1 MGLFVAQLCLHS
13 LSFYTFQPSPS
24 CLCTLPCALTLRLLT
39 KMLGSYVHFG
49 NAKDCQQAVRFWN
62 KKQPKTSRQKAWV
75 IEGDPFVE
83 DIATRVSSKLL
94 EVRMKPKAL
103 TQEEIFNQFRRF
115 GRLTE
120 LSIDETKNVAK
131 VAFEEMT
138 FASAA
143 KNCLDGKLVG
153 ETVLDIAFIAQN
165 WKIPWDM
172 LTSPRAIVPLAGI
185 ALASLTL
192 LLNPIRLYFVAQRL
206 TVESSID
213 LKGIAENTYVWQRG
227 SQRESDLR
235 DWLDGVPTNV
245 LLMIG
250 PKGTDKTTLVK
261 KILQRR
267 LLSARVDCSKV
278 LTVQDF
284 IDSFVRDIGFRPSF
298 AALNQVIFV
307 LFSSFLPNATQ
318 TSADVQI
325 HSVLR
330 TLDRVFKIPR
340 LSGEKGVIVFDEFD
354 KFLKLLDS
362 DNKDEVKR
370 ANLVL
375 QILGHWAQQT
385 TRQGTAHV
393 IFVSNNS
400 YASDALQRL
409 EGFKSVPTMW
419 LNDVALDEASTYLS
433 KQITELRG
441 NDPGLLAAVPKIVGL
456 VGGRLGDLDHILFQI
471 GRGQSVDGALE
482 RMLEDAKMSVRRR
495 GFGGSWFGGSKLEWS
510 QSSFWKTM
518 KLLKNKDV
526 VRYDTVLVTIFDG
539 NEAALRALVENRLLN
554 VTASAEGEAILS
566 AHSPLFLA
574 AFRDILD
581 NDRDLYLGMEK
592 YVKQAEIDKEIAA
605 VDKIEAELVK
615 LSRYL
620 TQDQVSSKA
629 GGIEQRCKQLD
640 IEMKASVDRLA
651 KKKLE
656 LADLAEKIAALKP
669 FVDTPEPLVAAAP
682 PH

>member
-1 MGLFVAQLCLHS
+1 
-13 LSFYTFQPSPS
+13 
-24 CLCTLPCALTLRLLT
+24 
-39 KMLGSYVHFG
+39 
-49 NAKDCQQAVRFWN
+49 
-62 KKQPKTSRQKAWV
+62 
-75 IEGDPFVE
+75 
-83 DIATRVSSKLL
+83 
-94 EVRMKPKAL
+94 MKPKPL
-103 TQEEIFNQFRRF
+103 SQEELFNQFRRF

-120 LSIDETKNVAK
+120 LSIDEAKSVAK
-131 VAFEEMT
+131 IQFEEMT

-143 KNCLDGKLVG
+143 KNCLDGKVVG
-153 ETVLDIAFIAQN
+153 DTLLDIAFIAQN
-165 WKIPWDM
+165 FKIPWDM

-213 LKGIAENTYVWQRG
+213 LRALSENTYVWQTG

-278 LTVQDF
+278 VTVQDF

-375 QILGHWAQQT
+375 QILGHWAQHT
-385 TRQGTAHV
+385 TRQGSAHV

-419 LNDVALDEASTYLS
+419 LTDVGLDEASSYLS
-433 KQITELRG
+433 HQIADLRG
-441 NDPGLLAAVPKIVGL
+441 NDAALLGSVPKIVSF

-482 RMLEDAKMSVRRR
+482 RMLEDAKMAVRRR
-495 GFGGSWFGGSKLEWS
+495 GFGGSWFGGTKLEWS

-518 KLLKNKDV
+518 KLLKDNDV
-526 VRYDTVLVTIFDG
+526 VRYDTVLVTVFDG
-539 NEAALRALVENRLLN
+539 NESALRALVENRLLN

-566 AHSPLFLA
+566 AHSPLYLA
-574 AFRDILD
+574 AFRDILE
-581 NDRDLYLGMEK
+581 NDKEMYWGMEK
-592 YVKQAEIDKEIAA
+592 YCKQAEIDKEIAA

-620 TQDQVSSKA
+620 TQDNVSSKS

-640 IEMKASVDRLA
+640 AEMKASVEKIT
-651 KKKLE
+651 KKKAE
-656 LADLAEKIAALKP
+656 LAVITDKIAVLKP
-669 FVDTPEPLVAAAP
+669 FVELAEPLADPAP
-682 PH
+682 TH

>member
-1 MGLFVAQLCLHS
+1 MQVKG
-13 LSFYTFQPSPS
+13 
-24 CLCTLPCALTLRLLT
+24 
-39 KMLGSYVHFG
+39 
-49 NAKDCQQAVRFWN
+49 
-62 KKQPKTSRQKAWV
+62 SRQKAWV

-83 DIATRVSSKLL
+83 DIASRVSSKLL
-94 EVRMKPKAL
+94 EVRMKPKPL
-103 TQEEIFNQFRRF
+103 TQEELFNQFRRF

-120 LSIDETKNVAK
+120 LSIDEAKSVAK
-131 VAFEEMT
+131 IGFEEMT

-143 KNCLDGKLVG
+143 KNCLDGKNVG

-192 LLNPIRLYFVAQRL
+192 MLNPIRLYFVAQRL
-206 TVESSID
+206 TVESTID
-213 LKGIAENTYVWQRG
+213 LSRSNENTYVWQTG
-227 SQRESDLR
+227 SQREADLR

-250 PKGTDKTTLVK
+250 PKGTDKTTLIK

-267 LLSARVDCSKV
+267 MLSARVDCSKV
-278 LTVQDF
+278 VTVQDF

-325 HSVLR
+325 HAVLR

-340 LSGEKGVIVFDEFD
+340 VSGEKGVIVFDEFD
-354 KFLKLLDS
+354 KFLKLVDS
-362 DNKDEVKR
+362 ENKDEAKR
-370 ANLVL
+370 AALVL
-375 QILGHWAQQT
+375 QILGHWAQHT

-400 YASDALQRL
+400 YASDSLQRL

-419 LNDVALDEASTYLS
+419 LTDVGLDEASSYLTH
-433 KQITELRG
+433 QIAELRG
-441 NDPGLLAAVPKIVGL
+441 NDLNLLAAVPKIVSF

-471 GRGQSVDGALE
+471 GRGQSIDAALA
-482 RMLEDAKMSVRRR
+482 RMLEDAKMAVRRR

-510 QSSFWKTM
+510 QAALWKTM
-518 KLLKNKDV
+518 KLLKEEDV
-526 VRYDTVLVTIFDG
+526 VRYDTVLVTVFDG
-539 NEAALRALVENRLLN
+539 NEVALRALVENRLLN
-554 VTASAEGEAILS
+554 VTASANGEAILS

-574 AFRDILD
+574 AFRDILE
-581 NDRDLYLGMEK
+581 NDQEFYWGMEK
-592 YVKQAEIDKEIAA
+592 YCKQAEIDKEIAA

-620 TQDQVSSKA
+620 IQDQISSKA

-640 IEMKASVDRLA
+640 IDMKASVERIA
-651 KKKLE
+651 KKKQE
-656 LADLAEKIAALKP
+656 LAAIADKIAALKP
-669 FVDTPEPLVAAAP
+669 FVEIPDPLAAP
-682 PH
+682 APTF

>member
-1 MGLFVAQLCLHS
+1 M
-13 LSFYTFQPSPS
+13 
-24 CLCTLPCALTLRLLT
+24 
-39 KMLGSYVHFG
+39 HFG
-49 NAKDCQQAVRFWN
+49 NTKDCQQAVRFWN
-62 KKQPKTSRQKAWV
+62 KKQQKGSLQKAWV

-83 DIATRVSSKLL
+83 DIASRVSSKVL
-94 EVRMKPKAL
+94 EVRMKPKPL
-103 TQEEIFNQFRRF
+103 SQEELFNQFRRF
-115 GRLTE
+115 GKLTD
-120 LSIDETKNVAK
+120 LSIDETKSVAK
-131 VAFEEMT
+131 VAFENMT

-143 KNCLDGKLVG
+143 KNCLDGKQVG
-153 ETVLDIAFIAQN
+153 ENVLDIAYIPQN

-172 LTSPRAIVPLAGI
+172 ITSPRAIVPLAGI

-213 LKGIAENTYVWQRG
+213 LARLSESTYVWQTG
-227 SQRESDLR
+227 SQREADLR

-261 KILQRR
+261 KVLQRR

-278 LTVQDF
+278 VTVQDF
-284 IDSFVRDIGFRPSF
+284 IDHFVRDIGFRPSF
-298 AALNQVIFV
+298 AALNQIIFV

-340 LSGEKGVIVFDEFD
+340 VSGEKGVIVFDEFD
-354 KFLKLLDS
+354 KFLKILDS

-393 IFVSNNS
+393 IFISNNS

-409 EGFKSVPTMW
+409 EGFKSIPTMW
-419 LNDVALDEASTYLS
+419 LSDVSLEEASSYLS
-433 KQITELRG
+433 HQISELRG
-441 NDPGLLAAVPKIVGL
+441 NDQQLLKNVPKIVSL

-471 GRGQSVDGALE
+471 GRGQPIEGALD
-482 RMLEDAKMSVRRR
+482 RMLEDAKMTVRRR
-495 GFGGSWFGGSKLEWS
+495 GLGGSWFGGSKLEWS
-510 QSSFWKTM
+510 QTAFWKTI
-518 KLLKNKDV
+518 KLLKEADCVK
-526 VRYDTVLVTIFDG
+526 YDTVLVNIFDG
-539 NEAALRALVENRLLN
+539 NETALRALVENRLLN
-554 VTASAEGEAILS
+554 VTETADGEAVLS

-574 AFRDILD
+574 AFRDILQ
-581 NDRDLYLGMEK
+581 NDEQLFWGMEK
-592 YVKQAEIDKEIAA
+592 YCKAAEIEKEIAA
-605 VDKIEAELVK
+605 VDKIEVELVK

-620 TQDQVSSKA
+620 SQDQITTKA
-629 GGIEQRCKQLD
+629 GGIEGRCKQLD
-640 IEMKASVDRLA
+640 ADMKNSVEKLA
-651 KKKLE
+651 KKKAE
-656 LADLAEKIAALKP
+656 LAEIQKRLDSLKP
-669 FVDTPEPLVAAAP
+669 FLSDPVAHTTPPV